1 MIIILTRNLSLQVI
15 LLLHDMGLN
24 QYQETFQLE
33 GITGD
38 ILVELDEEVLQTELG
53 VTSRIHRI
61 KLLKLISGQ
70 HSAHRYTSL
79 ESKV

>member
-1 MIIILTRNLSLQVI
+1 MLTQNLFLQVI
-15 LLLHDMGLN
+15 LLLHNMGLN

-33 GITGD
+33 GIAGD

-70 HSAHRYTSL
+70 HSAHRYISL
-79 ESKV
+79 